1 MKGKIFD
8 MEGRKG
14 MGPVRKN
21 LLGKCYPIFMGI
33 PCALT
38 VQVIFACR
46 FANGWL
52 YKGN

>member
-1 MKGKIFD
+1 

-21 LLGKCYPIFMGI
+21 LWENVILYLWEYRVQ
-33 PCALT
+33 LT
-38 VQVIFACR
+38 VRVIFACR

>member
-33 PCALT
+33 PCTTYSAGDLCL
-38 VQVIFACR
+38 QI
-46 FANGWL
+46 
-52 YKGN
+52 

>member
-1 MKGKIFD
+1 

-21 LLGKCYPIFMGI
+21 LWGKCYPIFMGI
-33 PCALT
+33 PHVQLT
-38 VQVIFACR
+38 VQVIFAYR